1 MKIKLALIVIV
12 FFTALKLFGQTSDN
26 CLVNTLLT
34 CFSERAYTTEPVTD
48 EQLGLVLKCG
58 IKSPSAHNNQPWRF
72 TVIRD
77 ETVMKEIVPDVV
89 PGNVL
94 IVVSG
99 LESEGGITPDFDCG
113 LATENMFMA
122 AHGLG
127 LGARIY
133 RSPVSKINTD
143 RKCYQIPSDYKPV
156 IVLRIGNADKSVDAV
171 TVATP
176 RMSPEEVINYFK

>member
-1 MKIKLALIVIV
+1 MRIKLALIVIV
-12 FFTALKLFGQTSDN
+12 FFAAIKLPGQTSDK

-34 CFSERAYTTEPVTD
+34 CFSDRAYTTVPVTD
-48 EQLGLVLKCG
+48 EQLDLVLKCG

-77 ETVMKEIVPDVV
+77 VAVMKEIVTDVL

-113 LATENMFMA
+113 LATENMFIA

-127 LGARIY
+127 LGALMY
-133 RSPVSKINTD
+133 AGPLSKIDTN
-143 RKCYQIPSDYKPV
+143 RKY
-156 IVLRIGNADKSVDAV
+156 
-171 TVATP
+171 
-176 RMSPEEVINYFK
+176 YFAH

>member
-12 FFTALKLFGQTSDN
+12 FFATLKLLGQNTDN
-26 CLVNTLLT
+26 CMVNTLLT
-34 CFSERAYTTEPVTD
+34 CFSERAYTTEPVAD
-48 EQLGLVLKCG
+48 EQLNLILKCG

-77 ETVMKEIVPDVV
+77 EAFMQEIIPDVL

-99 LESEGGITPDFDCG
+99 LESEGSITPDFDCG
-113 LATENMFMA
+113 LATENMFIA

-133 RSPVSKINTD
+133 VGPVSKINTN

-156 IVLRIGNADKSVDAV
+156 MVLRIGNADKSVDAV
-171 TVATP
+171 TAATS
-176 RMSPEEVINYFK
+176 RKSPEEVINYIN

>member
-1 MKIKLALIVIV
+1 MKIKLALIVMV
-12 FFTALKLFGQTSDN
+12 FFVAIKLPGQTTDK

-34 CFSERAYTTEPVTD
+34 GFSERVFTTEPVT
-48 EQLGLVLKCG
+48 EKQLNLILKCG

-77 ETVMKEIVPDVV
+77 EIFMKEIVSDVL

-94 IVVSG
+94 IIVSG

-113 LATENMFMA
+113 LATENMFIA

-133 RSPVSKINTD
+133 GGSLNKINAD
-143 RKCYQIPSDYKPV
+143 RKLYQIPADYKPV
-156 IVLRIGNADKSVDAV
+156 MILRIGNADKSVDAV
-171 TVATP
+171 TAATS
-176 RMSPEEVINYFK
+176 RLNPEEVINYFK